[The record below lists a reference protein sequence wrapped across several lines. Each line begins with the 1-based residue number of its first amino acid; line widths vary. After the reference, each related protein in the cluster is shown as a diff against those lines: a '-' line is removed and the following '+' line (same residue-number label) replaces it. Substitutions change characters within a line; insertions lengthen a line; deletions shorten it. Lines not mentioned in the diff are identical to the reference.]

1 VRAITPTT
9 PENPAP
15 ETHEAIQREAE
26 TLYRGHPDWVSFYR
40 EVFGRNGLIPRI
52 CPTLEAL
59 AEFKETPAYQEIQ
72 RMLTE
77 LRRKTAAPAPEEE
90 ITRVITVRIPK
101 SMHESLQAE
110 AHQHQTSMNK
120 LCISKLLQLIDHQ
133 MVPVVQ

>member
-1 VRAITPTT
+1 MTSLIEKE
-9 PENPAP
+9 ENVKKAV
-15 ETHEAIQREAE
+15 EKLFAAK
-26 TLYRGHPDWVSFYR
+26 PDWIAFYR
-40 EVFGRNGLIPRI
+40 EVLGLSGLVRQSFATP
-52 CPTLEAL
+52 EAL
-59 AEFKETPAYQEIQ
+59 AEFEQTDAYQEIQ